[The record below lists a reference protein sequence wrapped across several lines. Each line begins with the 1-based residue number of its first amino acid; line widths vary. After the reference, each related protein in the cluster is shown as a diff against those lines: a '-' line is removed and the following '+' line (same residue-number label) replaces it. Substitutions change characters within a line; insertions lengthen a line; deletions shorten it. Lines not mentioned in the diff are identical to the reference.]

1 MKRNQWIFWLA
12 AVAEL
17 FAVGYGRGSGPLRRT
32 IHSISFQEIPF
43 SCSAFTAE
51 SIKPSISL
59 NQLTQQIKDIWFIG
73 FVDWFH
79 WLIDFILVNN
89 GARWIFTSFSLVIMA
104 LMLGNRF
111 ETSHYASYECGLFQ
125 KTVARVKYEIT
136 FYTVA
141 LTFLIFEYELLF
153 IFPLLLSLQVS
164 HKSF

>member
-1 MKRNQWIFWLA
+1 MVCVSWWMSLLESKLITHYSVIKRFIFYGGSNK
-12 AVAEL
+12 L
-17 FAVGYGRGSGPLRRT
+17 FIQSTTKPNTR
-32 IHSISFQEIPF
+32 
-43 SCSAFTAE
+43 
-51 SIKPSISL
+51 IKNKGFMNRIW
-59 NQLTQQIKDIWFIG
+59 KDIIIE
-73 FVDWFH
+73 
-79 WLIDFILVNN
+79 LNKISYVNN

>member
-1 MKRNQWIFWLA
+1 MEEADKKNQ
-12 AVAEL
+12 
-17 FAVGYGRGSGPLRRT
+17 T
-32 IHSISFQEIPF
+32 NSISSNKRKITFLSF
-43 SCSAFTAE
+43 
-51 SIKPSISL
+51 
-59 NQLTQQIKDIWFIG
+59 
-73 FVDWFH
+73 WFH
-79 WLIDFILVNN
+79 EFVWFFFGRKWKTIITVLCVDEFISTYVNN

>member
-1 MKRNQWIFWLA
+1 MFAEPEAITNFFNKTGKPKGKQRQPSNSFRSIQPSLLSGWTA
-12 AVAEL
+12 AIA
-17 FAVGYGRGSGPLRRT
+17 GR
-32 IHSISFQEIPF
+32 
-43 SCSAFTAE
+43 
-51 SIKPSISL
+51 
-59 NQLTQQIKDIWFIG
+59 IG
-73 FVDWFH
+73 DW
-79 WLIDFILVNN
+79 LVNN